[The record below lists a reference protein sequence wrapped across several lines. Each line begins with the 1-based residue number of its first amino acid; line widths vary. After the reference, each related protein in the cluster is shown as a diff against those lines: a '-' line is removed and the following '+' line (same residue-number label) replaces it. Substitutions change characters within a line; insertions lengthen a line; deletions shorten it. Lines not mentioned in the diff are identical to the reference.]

1 MNKKLPEGFPFV
13 LKDDEEI
20 KQIKEFPDYWISNY
34 GRVFSYKKNRKVI
47 WK

>member
-20 KQIKEFPDYWISNY
+20 KQIQEFSRLLD
-34 GRVFSYKKNRKVI
+34 
-47 WK
+47 